1 MPIATG
7 ALGWTCRWFISD
19 RTEINVTLRA
29 PVSPIAAGEPVV
41 IEKRFATPDVVSRY
55 QKYLGID
62 VSQDLAGVEEI
73 LLCRGRESN
82 LRFFWPPHLA
92 GGAAFYE
99 NLMRNPHYYLGDK
112 WEYGAAI
119 EELSPGSRVLEIG
132 SGKGDFLAHLTQRG
146 HDATGLEINDRGIEI
161 ARQAGLDIRKGV
173 IEEFAQSVRSP
184 YDAVCAF
191 QVLEHVMTPSSFLEA
206 AIACLRD
213 DGLLI
218 LAVPNG
224 DGVFASLDVAL
235 DMPPHHMLRW
245 NSAAFQ
251 YLTKRFPLAL
261 HDLRC
266 EPISPLHLGML
277 ATACFN
283 HLSQPQQGWA
293 AFRRKAVATLV
304 SKYWQRYFSELR
316 IAGHTLLATFRK
328 MQPSAPGSHF
338 VTP

>member
-1 MPIATG
+1 MRIATG
-7 ALGWTCRWFISD
+7 ALGWTFRWFISD
-19 RTEINVTLRA
+19 RTEINVPVRE

-41 IEKRFATPDVVSRY
+41 IEKRFATTDVVSRY
-55 QKYLGID
+55 MKYLGID

-82 LRFFWPPHLA
+82 LRFFWPPGLA
-92 GGAAFYE
+92 GNAAFYE
-99 NLMRNPHYYLGDK
+99 NLMRNPHYYLADK
-112 WEYGAAI
+112 WEYGAAM
-119 EELSPGSRVLEIG
+119 EQLSPGSRVLEIG
-132 SGKGDFLAHLTQRG
+132 SGKGDFLAHLLQRG
-146 HDATGLEINDRGIEI
+146 HEATGLEINDRGIEI
-161 ARQAGLDIRKGV
+161 ARQAGFDVRKGV
-173 IEEFAQSVRSP
+173 IEEFAPSVDSP

-206 AIACLRD
+206 SIGCLRD

-251 YLTKRFPLAL
+251 YLTKRFPLVL
-261 HDLRC
+261 HDLRY
-266 EPISPLHLGML
+266 EPISRLHLGML
-277 ATACFN
+277 ATVCFN
-283 HLSQPQQGWA
+283 HLSLPQQGWA
-293 AFRRKAVATLV
+293 ALRRKAFATIVA
-304 SKYWQRYFSELR
+304 KYWQRYFRELCM
-316 IAGHTLLATFRK
+316 AGHTLLATFRK
-328 MQPSAPGSHF
+328 VPAPAPALHR